1 VLSDVDASHTLA
13 FFCDPQEVDELEAAG
28 RMEEAA
34 KLANE
39 KVEAQLQ
46 QVSSQLLGGYPLA
59 SYWGLAYAK
68 AVRGMVDDLSTQTL
82 PPTARHA
89 GRL

>member
-1 VLSDVDASHTLA
+1 MGDWHVVSEVCLHGWPLHHVDRHLSCLH
-13 FFCDPQEVDELEAAG
+13 PQEVDELEAAG

-46 QVSSQLLGGYPLA
+46 QVSIQAVAGGCH
-59 SYWGLAYAK
+59 
-68 AVRGMVDDLSTQTL
+68 STK
-82 PPTARHA
+82 
-89 GRL
+89 